1 MPIKQFLDS
10 DVLSFSIGSFKFSIY
25 SLSVSIVS
33 LIVLI
38 GVVLW
43 ILKFG
48 EQKLRS
54 ITVIK
59 ASNKEILIKC
69 FYIIIFTTAFFV
81 MLGVF
86 GIDLTAIAVLG
97 GSIGIGIGFGL
108 QKIAA
113 NFITG
118 ILLLFEK
125 SFEVGDLIE
134 LNDKTLG
141 FVRQI
146 NARFVL
152 VETFCGKA
160 IMVPNEEF
168 MTNKIVNWTHQNA
181 AARLEVKIQVSYVE
195 DIKRVHKLIVDV
207 AKNHSICLKDPEPFC
222 LLQDVSEGLMFF
234 SLRFWISDVRD
245 GFLIPESKVRFAI
258 WERLQKEGVKMPM
271 AYRVF
276 VKNSDLGQ
284 ELSDEIDP

>member
-1 MPIKQFLDS
+1 
-10 DVLSFSIGSFKFSIY
+10 VLF
-25 SLSVSIVS
+25 
-33 LIVLI
+33 
-38 GVVLW
+38 
-43 ILKFG
+43 
-48 EQKLRS
+48 RS
-54 ITVIK
+54 
-59 ASNKEILIKC
+59 
-69 FYIIIFTTAFFV
+69 
-81 MLGVF
+81 
-86 GIDLTAIAVLG
+86 

-141 FVRQI
+141 FVKQI

-181 AARLEVKIQVSYVE
+181 AARLEVKIQVSYAE
-195 DIKRVHKLIVDV
+195 DLKKVNKLILDV
-207 AKNHSICLKDPEPFC
+207 ANNHPLCLKDPEPLC
-222 LLQDVSEGLMFF
+222 LLQDISDGLMFF
-234 SLRFWISDVRD
+234 SLRFWISDVRE
-245 GFLIPESKVRFAI
+245 GFSGPESQVRFAI
-258 WERLQKEGVKMPM
+258 WERLKKEGIKMPM

-276 VKNSDLGQ
+276 VKDSDLSQ
-284 ELSDEIDP
+284 ESSNEI